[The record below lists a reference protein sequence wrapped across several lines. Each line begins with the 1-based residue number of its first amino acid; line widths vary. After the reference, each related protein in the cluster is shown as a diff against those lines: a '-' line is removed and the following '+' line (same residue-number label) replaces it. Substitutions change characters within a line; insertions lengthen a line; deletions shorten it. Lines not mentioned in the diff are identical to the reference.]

1 MKRSFVCII
10 ILLTAAVPVRAR
22 TVELTLH
29 PVKAAEPEQK
39 YRLLPKADELID
51 ADAASLYEKAV
62 QSLPSDLQMDEI
74 DRWLQ
79 EAPDELP
86 REKVQAT
93 LQRCK
98 PMLELL
104 EQAGRCKQCDWPY
117 VDDDVL
123 PETLGGYRRLAF
135 LLCLE
140 ARFQMAGARYDEAI
154 RAMQTGYAMARHL
167 AKDLNLPRGL
177 AGIGIGARFCGQLEQ
192 FVQRP
197 DAPNLYQALRD
208 LPHPFVD
215 LTEQAEWEDAD
226 IKEKVHLL
234 MNRLDRHLAAL
245 QCIEAVRLYAS
256 HSGKFPARLSDV
268 TQALLPN
275 DPATHKP
282 FVYSCTGRNAV
293 LEMTPLKGTTDKH
306 IIRYELRLKE

>member
-1 MKRSFVCII
+1 MKRCFICLI
-10 ILLTAAVPVRAR
+10 ILLTAAVPLAAR

-51 ADAASLYEKAV
+51 ADAAPLYEKAA
-62 QSLPSDLQMDEI
+62 QSLPSDLEMDEI

-123 PETLGGYRRLAF
+123 PETLRGYRRPAF
-135 LLCLE
+135 LLALQ
-140 ARFQMAGARYDEAI
+140 ARFQIAGGRYDEAI
-154 RAMQTGYAMARHL
+154 RAMQTGYAMARHMG
-167 AKDLNLPRGL
+167 KDSALPRGL

-192 FVQRP
+192 LVQRP

-245 QCIEAVRLYAS
+245 QCIEATRLYAS

-268 TQALLPN
+268 TQAILPN
-275 DPATHKP
+275 DPATDKP

-293 LEMTPLKGTTDKH
+293 LEMTPLKGATDKH

>member
-1 MKRSFVCII
+1 MKRCFICLI
-10 ILLTAAVPVRAR
+10 ILLTAAVPLAAR

-39 YRLLPKADELID
+39 YRLLPKAEDLTE
-51 ADAASLYEKAV
+51 ADAAPLYEKAL
-62 QSLPSDLQMDEI
+62 QSLPSDLEMDEI
-74 DRWLQ
+74 DQWLH
-79 EAPDELP
+79 APPDKLN
-86 REKVQAT
+86 RDKVRAT

-98 PMLELL
+98 ATLKLL

-192 FVQRP
+192 FAQRP
-197 DAPNLYQALRD
+197 EAPNLYQALRD

-215 LTEQAEWEDAD
+215 LSEQAEWEDAD

-245 QCIEAVRLYAS
+245 QCIEAIRVYAS
-256 HSGKFPARLSDV
+256 HGGKFPTRLSDV
-268 TQALLPN
+268 TELLLPN
-275 DPATHKP
+275 DPVTHKP
-282 FVYSCTGRNAV
+282 FAYSCAGPNAV
-293 LEMTPLKGTTDKH
+293 LEMTPLKKATDKH
-306 IIRYELRLKE
+306 IIRYELSLKE